1 MTTTLTKNRVRDIF
15 PGKFGDFD
23 YLFGQLL
30 GSDGAGSPFGW
41 QVPASLWEADDKIHV
56 ELDVPG
62 TSQENV
68 DLTYDKGVLK
78 IDVERKAPEGDH
90 KQWHNERAFGKV
102 TRNLMLPE
110 SADPDSIGAELNDG
124 VLHVTIAKRADAQP
138 KRISIKT
145 A

>member
-1 MTTTLTKNRVRDIF
+1 MY
-15 PGKFGDFD
+15 
-23 YLFGQLL
+23 YLFDQLL
-30 GSDGAGSPFGW
+30 GSGRAGSSLAW
-41 QVPASLWEADDKIHV
+41 QVPASLWEADDEIHV

-78 IDVERKAPEGDH
+78 ITLERKAPEGDH
-90 KQWHNERAFGKV
+90 KQWHNERGFGKV

-110 SADPDSIGAELNDG
+110 SADPDSIGAELTDG

-138 KRISIKT
+138 KRIAVKT